1 MNKMQA
7 LKSAAVVVVV
17 GGGGFAIVDVFD
29 RRADGRRFSL
39 RTDFQR
45 R

>member
-7 LKSAAVVVVV
+7 LKSAAVVVV
-17 GGGGFAIVDVFD
+17 GGGFAIVDVFD